1 MAVNNEVSTENVK
14 KAGEY
19 FSQVL
24 RVNWKKPEKEIKVD
38 DSTFGQMAK
47 EAVYAAS
54 MFLHPISRGLYAI
67 RLQEKKI
74 STDIIPDEK
83 KCKHVVTI
91 ASCYSTGKRDF
102 PRADIQEMQHVCD
115 SLVKCINATKK
126 VYVRNIK

>member
-54 MFLHPISRGLYAI
+54 MFLHPIRGERHPYL
-67 RLQEKKI
+67 RSVLCPT
-74 STDIIPDEK
+74 SII
-83 KCKHVVTI
+83 
-91 ASCYSTGKRDF
+91 
-102 PRADIQEMQHVCD
+102 
-115 SLVKCINATKK
+115 
-126 VYVRNIK
+126 